1 MDKKQTKK
9 LEETKDQ
16 TMPRA
21 LPGEIP
27 EIPLEEQ
34 IGEPEFKEIEKTQKQ
49 IVLKANATADY
60 ARYEI
65 DSTDIIF
72 KPTLMFT
79 SRVHRFK
86 VKNTSL
92 INIKFK
98 SKIVSAETAQF
109 DPGFFIVSPKTGTIV
124 PNGYEVFTLT
134 FSPTEVEA
142 SNLRLLV
149 ISIENLDPE

>member
-1 MDKKQTKK
+1 M
-9 LEETKDQ
+9 
-16 TMPRA
+16 
-21 LPGEIP
+21 
-27 EIPLEEQ
+27 
-34 IGEPEFKEIEKTQKQ
+34 
-49 IVLKANATADY
+49 LKANATADY

-65 DSTDIIF
+65 DNTDIIF

-79 SRVHRFK
+79 SRVHKFK

-98 SKIVSAETAQF
+98 SKIVSAETALF
-109 DPGFFIVSPKTGTIV
+109 DPGFFIVTPKTGTIV

-134 FSPTEVEA
+134 FNPTEVEP

-149 ISIENLDPE
+149 ISIENLDP